1 MKKLLYALPI
11 LILLLWPIAPVY
23 AFTGNLDGRVV
34 FGQSFTLN
42 SGETLDGDLVVFG
55 GEATIEENA
64 TVKGNVVIIGGS
76 LVMDGSATGDAAVIG
91 GLMTMGDKSSVAGN
105 VTTIG
110 GSLQRAAG
118 AQVGGQIVT
127 NVPSPNVPTPKTP
140 NVPAPQTNIAMGF
153 NPILRAFGV
162 LGTAIVFAML
172 AMLLAIFLHEQ
183 IDRVAQAIVAEPIIA
198 GGIGLL
204 ASFAAPIGLFI
215 LAVIIVVV
223 LVATLLLIP
232 VAVLAIL
239 AAALIFI
246 AWAILLVLAWLF
258 GIIGLGMEV
267 GERFTKAIHQSWAPV
282 LSAGFGTFL
291 LMFVVS
297 AFGLIP
303 CIGWIPEFLIGMIG
317 IGAVVMT
324 AFGSRPIHR
333 PGMTA
338 SSPDPSAAGAP
349 PIPPVS

>member
-34 FGQSFTLN
+34 FGQNFTLN

-76 LVMDGSATGDAAVIG
+76 LVMDGSATGDAVVIG

-105 VTTIG
+105 VTTVG

-183 IDRVAQAIVAEPIIA
+183 MDRVAQAIVAEPIIA

-204 ASFAAPIGLFI
+204 ASFRGANWFI
-215 LAVIIVVV
+215 HLSGNNCGSAGSDTSPHSCGSSCDTCGSADFHCLGNITCAGLAVRHHW
-223 LVATLLLIP
+223 P
-232 VAVLAIL
+232 
-239 AAALIFI
+239 
-246 AWAILLVLAWLF
+246 
-258 GIIGLGMEV
+258 
-267 GERFTKAIHQSWAPV
+267 RH
-282 LSAGFGTFL
+282 
-291 LMFVVS
+291 
-297 AFGLIP
+297 
-303 CIGWIPEFLIGMIG
+303 
-317 IGAVVMT
+317 
-324 AFGSRPIHR
+324 GSRRTIYQSHPSKLGACAFSWFRNIPIDVR
-333 PGMTA
+333 
-338 SSPDPSAAGAP
+338 SKRLWLDPMHWLDP
-349 PIPPVS
+349 

>member
-76 LVMDGSATGDAAVIG
+76 LVMDGSATGDAVVIG

-105 VTTIG
+105 VTTVG

-127 NVPSPNVPTPKTP
+127 NVPSPNVQTPTTP
-140 NVPAPQTNIAMGF
+140 NVPAPQPNIATGF
-153 NPILRAFGV
+153 NPILQAFGV

-183 IDRVAQAIVAEPIIA
+183 LDRVAQAIVAEPIIA

-204 ASFAAPIGLFI
+204 TTFVSPIALVI
-215 LAVIIVVV
+215 LVVILV
-223 LVATLLLIP
+223 LTLILIP
-232 VAVLAIL
+232 VAIL
-239 AAALIFI
+239 A
-246 AWAILLVLAWLF
+246 VM
-258 GIIGLGMEV
+258 LG
-267 GERFTKAIHQSWAPV
+267 
-282 LSAGFGTFL
+282 
-291 LMFVVS
+291 
-297 AFGLIP
+297 
-303 CIGWIPEFLIGMIG
+303 
-317 IGAVVMT
+317 
-324 AFGSRPIHR
+324 
-333 PGMTA
+333 
-338 SSPDPSAAGAP
+338 PS
-349 PIPPVS
+349 

>member
-64 TVKGNVVIIGGS
+64 TVKGNVVVIGGS
-76 LVMDGSATGDAAVIG
+76 LVMDGSATGDAVVIG

-105 VTTIG
+105 VTTVG
-110 GSLQRAAG
+110 GSLQRASG

-127 NVPSPNVPTPKTP
+127 NVPSPNVPAPKTP
-140 NVPAPQTNIAMGF
+140 NVPAPQPYFNTSF

-183 IDRVAQAIVAEPIIA
+183 MDRVAQAIVAEPIIA

-204 ASFAAPIGLFI
+204 TTFVSPIALVI
-215 LAVIIVVV
+215 LVVIMII
-223 LVATLLLIP
+223 TLILIP
-232 VAVLAIL
+232 VAVLAVL
-239 AAALIFI
+239 L
-246 AWAILLVLAWLF
+246 WAILIVLAWLF
-258 GIIGLGMEV
+258 GIIALGLEV
-267 GERFTKAIHQSWAPV
+267 GERFTKAIHRSWAPV

-291 LMFVVS
+291 LMFVVG

-317 IGAVVMT
+317 VGAVVMT
-324 AFGSRPIHR
+324 MFGSRPIR
-333 PGMTA
+333 PTMIA
-338 SSPDPSAAGAP
+338 SSPDPSGAGAP
-349 PIPPVS
+349 PIPPAS

>member
-76 LVMDGSATGDAAVIG
+76 LVMDGSATGDAVVIG

-105 VTTIG
+105 VTTVG

-127 NVPSPNVPTPKTP
+127 NVPSPNVQTPTTP
-140 NVPAPQTNIAMGF
+140 NVPAPQPNIAMGF
-153 NPILRAFGV
+153 NPILQAFGV

-183 IDRVAQAIVAEPIIA
+183 MDRVAQAIVAEPIIA

-204 ASFAAPIGLFI
+204 TTFVSPIALVI
-215 LAVIIVVV
+215 LVVIMVI
-223 LVATLLLIP
+223 TLILIP
-232 VAVLAIL
+232 VAVLAVL
-239 AAALIFI
+239 L
-246 AWAILLVLAWLF
+246 WAILIVLAWLF
-258 GIIGLGMEV
+258 GIIALGMEV

-291 LMFVVS
+291 LMFVVG

-324 AFGSRPIHR
+324 MFGSRPIHR
-333 PGMTA
+333 PGMIA
-338 SSPDPSAAGAP
+338 SSPDPSAAGTP
-349 PIPPVS
+349 PIPPAS

>member
-11 LILLLWPIAPVY
+11 LLLLLLPIAPAY

-42 SGETLDGDLVVFG
+42 SGETLNGDLVVFG
-55 GEATIEENA
+55 GQATVEENA

-76 LVMDGSATGDAAVIG
+76 LVMDGSATGDAVVIG

-105 VTTIG
+105 VTTVG
-110 GSLQRAAG
+110 GSLQRAPG

-127 NVPSPNVPTPKTP
+127 NSPAPNVQTPTTP
-140 NVPAPQTNIAMGF
+140 SVPAPQPNIAAGF

-183 IDRVAQAIVAEPIIA
+183 LDRVAQAIVAEPIIA

-204 ASFAAPIGLFI
+204 TAFVSPIALVI
-215 LAVIIVVV
+215 LVVV
-223 LVATLLLIP
+223 LVLTLILIP
-232 VAVLAIL
+232 VAIL
-239 AAALIFI
+239 AVI
-246 AWAILLVLAWLF
+246 AWAILIVLAWLF
-258 GIIGLGMEV
+258 GIIALGMEV

-291 LMFVVS
+291 LMFVVG

-303 CIGWIPEFLIGMIG
+303 CIGWLAEFLVGMIG
-317 IGAVVMT
+317 MGAVVMT
-324 AFGSRPIHR
+324 MFGSRPIHHS
-333 PGMTA
+333 GLIA
-338 SSPDPSAAGAP
+338 SAPDPSAAGTP
-349 PIPPVS
+349 PIPPAS

>member
-34 FGQSFTLN
+34 FGQSFTLK

-76 LVMDGSATGDAAVIG
+76 LVMDGSATGDAVVIG
-91 GLMTMGDKSSVAGN
+91 GLMTMGANSSVAGN
-105 VTTIG
+105 VTTVG

-127 NVPSPNVPTPKTP
+127 NVPSPNVQTPATP
-140 NVPAPQTNIAMGF
+140 NVPAPQPNIAMGF
-153 NPILRAFGV
+153 NPIMQAFGV

-172 AMLLAIFLHEQ
+172 AMLLAIFLQ
-183 IDRVAQAIVAEPIIA
+183 PQLDRVAQAIVVEPIIA

-204 ASFAAPIGLFI
+204 TTLVSPIALVI
-215 LAVIIVVV
+215 LVVILV
-223 LVATLLLIP
+223 LTLILIP
-232 VAVLAIL
+232 VAIL
-239 AAALIFI
+239 AVVV
-246 AWAILLVLAWLF
+246 WAILIVLAWLF
-258 GIIGLGMEV
+258 GIIAFGMEI
-267 GERFTKAIHQSWAPV
+267 GERFTKAIHQTWAPV

-291 LMFVVS
+291 LMFVVG
-297 AFGLIP
+297 AFGLVP

-324 AFGSRPIHR
+324 TFGSRPLHR
-333 PGMTA
+333 SGMTA
-338 SSPDPSAAGAP
+338 SSPDPLAAGAP
-349 PIPPVS
+349 PLPPAS

>member
-1 MKKLLYALPI
+1 MKKLLYALPL
-11 LILLLWPIAPVY
+11 LILLLWPVAPAY

-34 FGQSFTLN
+34 FGQSFTLR

-76 LVMDGSATGDAAVIG
+76 LVMDGSATGDAVVIG
-91 GLMTMGDKSSVAGN
+91 GLMTMGAKSLVAGD

-118 AQVGGQIVT
+118 GQVGGQIVT
-127 NVPSPNVPTPKTP
+127 NIPAPNIQTPAAPT
-140 NVPAPQTNIAMGF
+140 VPAPQPYINVGL

-162 LGTAIVFAML
+162 LGTAIIFAAL
-172 AMLLAIFLHEQ
+172 AMLLAIFLHPQ
-183 IDRVAQAIVAEPIIA
+183 LDRVAQAIVAEPVIA

-204 ASFAAPIGLFI
+204 TTLVSPIALLI
-215 LAVIIVVV
+215 LALIMVI
-223 LVATLLLIP
+223 TLILIP
-232 VAVLAIL
+232 VAVLAV
-239 AAALIFI
+239 F
-246 AWAILLVLAWLF
+246 AWAILIVLAWLL
-258 GIIGLGMEV
+258 GLIALGLEV
-267 GERFTKAIHQSWAPV
+267 GERFTNAIHQNWAPV

-291 LMFVVS
+291 LMLVVG

-303 CIGWIPEFLIGMIG
+303 CIGWIPEFLAGMVG

-324 AFGSRPIHR
+324 TFGSRPMRR
-333 PGMTA
+333 PGLIA
-338 SSPDPSAAGAP
+338 SSPDSAAAANP
-349 PIPPVS
+349 PPPPAS

>member
-23 AFTGNLDGRVV
+23 ASNGNLDGRVV
-34 FGQSFTLN
+34 FGQSFTLQ
-42 SGETLDGDLVVFG
+42 SGQTLDGDLVVFG

-64 TVKGNVVIIGGS
+64 TVKGNVAIIGGS
-76 LVMDGSATGDAAVIG
+76 LVMNGSATGDAVVIG

-105 VTTIG
+105 VTTVG

-127 NVPSPNVPTPKTP
+127 NAAPPNIPSPNVQTPKSP
-140 NVPAPQTNIAMGF
+140 NVPAPLP
-153 NPILRAFGV
+153 NPNTGSNPLLQAFGV

-172 AMLLAIFLHEQ
+172 AMLLAVFLQ
-183 IDRVAQAIVAEPIIA
+183 QQLDRVAQAIVAEPIIA

-204 ASFAAPIGLFI
+204 TTIVSPIALVI
-215 LAVIIVVV
+215 LV
-223 LVATLLLIP
+223 LILVLTLILIP
-232 VAVLAIL
+232 VAIL
-239 AAALIFI
+239 VAL
-246 AWAILLVLAWLF
+246 AWAVLIVLAWLF
-258 GIIGLGMEV
+258 GIIALGLEV

-291 LMFVVS
+291 LMFVVG

-324 AFGSRPIHR
+324 TFGSRPMHR
-333 PGMTA
+333 PGGMTV
-338 SSPDPSAAGAP
+338 PSQEPPVVGNV
-349 PIPPVS
+349 PIPPAS

>member
-11 LILLLWPIAPVY
+11 LILLLLPIAPAY

-34 FGQSFTLN
+34 FGQSFTLT

-76 LVMDGSATGDAAVIG
+76 LVMDGSATGDAVVIG
-91 GLMTMGDKSSVAGN
+91 GLMTMGDKSSVAGD

-127 NVPSPNVPTPKTP
+127 NIPSPNTQTPTAPNVPTPQP
-140 NVPAPQTNIAMGF
+140 NINIGF

-172 AMLLAIFLHEQ
+172 AMLLTIFLHPQ
-183 IDRVAQAIVAEPIIA
+183 LDRVAQALVAEPIIA
-198 GGIGLL
+198 GGIGLITTFI
-204 ASFAAPIGLFI
+204 SPIALVI
-215 LAVIIVVV
+215 LVVILVLTLILIPIAV
-223 LVATLLLIP
+223 LVILL
-232 VAVLAIL
+232 
-239 AAALIFI
+239 
-246 AWAILLVLAWLF
+246 WAILIVLAWMF
-258 GIIGLGMEV
+258 GIIAFGMEV
-267 GERFTKAIHQSWAPV
+267 GERFTKAINQTWAPV

-291 LMFVVS
+291 LMFVVG

-303 CIGWIPEFLIGMIG
+303 CIGWIPEFLIGIVG

-324 AFGSRPIHR
+324 MFGSRPMHH
-333 PGMTA
+333 PGMIA
-338 SSPDPSAAGAP
+338 SSPDPSAAGNP
-349 PIPPVS
+349 PIPPAS

>member
-42 SGETLDGDLVVFG
+42 RGETLDGDLVVFG

-64 TVKGNVVIIGGS
+64 TVKGNVAIIGGS
-76 LVMDGSATGDAAVIG
+76 LVMDGSATGDAVVIG

-105 VTTIG
+105 VTTVG

-127 NVPSPNVPTPKTP
+127 NVPSPNLKTPTTP

-172 AMLLAIFLHEQ
+172 AMLLAIFLQ
-183 IDRVAQAIVAEPIIA
+183 PQLDRVAQAIVAEPIIA

-204 ASFAAPIGLFI
+204 TTLVSPVALVI
-215 LAVIIVVV
+215 LVVILV
-223 LVATLLLIP
+223 LTLILIP
-232 VAVLAIL
+232 VAIL
-239 AAALIFI
+239 AVVV
-246 AWAILLVLAWLF
+246 WAILIVLAWLF
-258 GIIGLGMEV
+258 GIIAFGMEI
-267 GERFTKAIHQSWAPV
+267 GERFTKAIHQTWAPV

-291 LMFVVS
+291 LMFVVG
-297 AFGLIP
+297 AFGMIP
-303 CIGWIPEFLIGMIG
+303 CIGWIPEFLIGLIG

-324 AFGSRPIHR
+324 TFGSRPLHR

-338 SSPDPSAAGAP
+338 SSPDPSAAGVP
-349 PIPPVS
+349 PIPPAS